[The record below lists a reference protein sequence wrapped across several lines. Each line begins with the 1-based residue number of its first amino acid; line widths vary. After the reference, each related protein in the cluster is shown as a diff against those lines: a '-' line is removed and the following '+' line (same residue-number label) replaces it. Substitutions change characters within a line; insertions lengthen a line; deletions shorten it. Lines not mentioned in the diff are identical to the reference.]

1 MKRNLF
7 KRISAVVVTTA
18 VLFTTVFSLSIVTK
32 VSAATF
38 TPRLTA
44 PSYDNKYYYN
54 GNYNIFYSAGYGMPN
69 CTCYAY
75 GRAYEILGYEP
86 DLSWGSA
93 YMWYDYNR
101 TYGYYDYGQ
110 TPRVGAICCWSYG
123 SGGHVAVVEK
133 IDSDGLMTISN
144 SAYGSTNFYLT
155 YAYTWD
161 SNPGGNSYWNFQGYI
176 YLLDEDEV
184 IEPVTTKPVATT
196 KPTQPAS
203 QASDYETGY
212 YTVDAQPYLNM
223 RSGAGTNSN
232 IIKAVPDSTVLNVT
246 KTVYSGGI
254 DWGYTTYKNTNGWV
268 ALGFCEYEG
277 KTQPTTVAPTTVPAT
292 TVAPTTKATVPP
304 TTVAPTTKATVPAT
318 TVAPTTKVTAPATT
332 VAPTTKAKPTI
343 PAPTAAPVVPTVPL
357 SHGGRGDVNGDG
369 LISILDA
376 TLIQQYLAGLLDL
389 SKTDVKWA
397 DFNCDDLVNIDDAT
411 ALQRMLLNR

>member
-232 IIKAVPDSTVLNVT
+232 IIKAVPDNTVLNVT

-277 KTQPTTVAPTTVPAT
+277 KTQPTTVAPTT
-292 TVAPTTKATVPP
+292 
-304 TTVAPTTKATVPAT
+304 KATVPAT
-318 TVAPTTKVTAPATT
+318 TVAPTTKATAPATT

>member
-7 KRISAVVVTTA
+7 KRFSAVVVTAA
-18 VLFTTVFSLSIVTK
+18 VLFTTVFSLAIVTK

-54 GNYNIFYSAGYGMPN
+54 GNYNIFYSVGYGMPN
-69 CTCYAY
+69 CTAYAY
-75 GRAYEILGYEP
+75 GRAYEILGHEP

-101 TYGYYDYGQ
+101 NNGSYDYGM

-133 IDSDGLMTISN
+133 IDSNGLMTISN
-144 SAYGSTNFYLT
+144 SAYGGSNFYLT

-161 SNPGGNSYWNFQGYI
+161 SNAGGNSYWNFQGYI

-184 IEPVTTKPVATT
+184 VQPTTTKPVATT
-196 KPTQPAS
+196 KATQPAT

-223 RSGAGTNSN
+223 RSGTSTSSD
-232 IIKAVPDSTVLNVT
+232 IVREVPDNTTLNVT
-246 KTVYSGGI
+246 KTIYSGGI
-254 DWGYTTYKNTNGWV
+254 DWGYTTYQNTKGWV
-268 ALGFCEYEG
+268 SLSFCEYEG
-277 KTQPTTVAPTTVPAT
+277 KTEPTTAAPTTVA
-292 TVAPTTKATVPP
+292 P

-318 TVAPTTKVTAPATT
+318 TTAPATKAT
-332 VAPTTKAKPTI
+332 VPATTKPKPTI
-343 PAPTAAPVVPTVPL
+343 PAPTAASTTPTVPL

-389 SKTDVKWA
+389 SDTDIKWA
-397 DFNCDDLVNIDDAT
+397 DFNCNGVVNIDDAT
-411 ALQRMLLNR
+411 GLQRMLLNR

>member
-1 MKRNLF
+1 M
-7 KRISAVVVTTA
+7 
-18 VLFTTVFSLSIVTK
+18 FTTVFSLSIVTK

-232 IIKAVPDSTVLNVT
+232 IIKAVPDNTVLNVT

-277 KTQPTTVAPTTVPAT
+277 KTQPTTAAPTTVPAT
-292 TVAPTTKATVPP
+292 TVAPTTKATVP
-304 TTVAPTTKATVPAT
+304 AN
-318 TVAPTTKVTAPATT
+318 T
-332 VAPTTKAKPTI
+332 VAPTTKAKSTI

-389 SKTDVKWA
+389 SKTDVQWA
-397 DFNCDDLVNIDDAT
+397 DFNCDGLVNIDDAT
-411 ALQRMLLNR
+411 ALQRML

>member
-232 IIKAVPDSTVLNVT
+232 IIKAVPDNTVLNVT

-277 KTQPTTVAPTTVPAT
+277 KTQPTTAAPTTVPA
-292 TVAPTTKATVPP
+292 

-318 TVAPTTKVTAPATT
+318 TVAPTTK
-332 VAPTTKAKPTI
+332 AKSTI
-343 PAPTAAPVVPTVPL
+343 PVPTAAPVVPTVPL

-397 DFNCDDLVNIDDAT
+397 DFNCDGLVNIDDAT

>member
-54 GNYNIFYSAGYGMPN
+54 GNYNIFYSVGYGMPN

-232 IIKAVPDSTVLNVT
+232 IIKAVPDNTVLNVT

-277 KTQPTTVAPTTVPAT
+277 KTQPTTAAPTTVPAT
-292 TVAPTTKATVPP
+292 TVAPTTKATV
-304 TTVAPTTKATVPAT
+304 
-318 TVAPTTKVTAPATT
+318 PATT

-389 SKTDVKWA
+389 SKTDVQWA

>member
-232 IIKAVPDSTVLNVT
+232 IIKAVPDNTVLNVT

-277 KTQPTTVAPTTVPAT
+277 KTQPTTAAPTTVPA
-292 TVAPTTKATVPP
+292 

-318 TVAPTTKVTAPATT
+318 TVAPTTK
-332 VAPTTKAKPTI
+332 AKSTI
-343 PAPTAAPVVPTVPL
+343 PVPTAAPVVPTVPL

>member
-232 IIKAVPDSTVLNVT
+232 IIKAVPDNTVLNVT

-292 TVAPTTKATVPP
+292 TVAPTTKATV
-304 TTVAPTTKATVPAT
+304 
-318 TVAPTTKVTAPATT
+318 PATT

>member
-7 KRISAVVVTTA
+7 KRFSAVVVTAA

-69 CTCYAY
+69 CTAYAF

-101 TYGYYDYGQ
+101 NYGHYDYGQ

-155 YAYTWD
+155 YAHTWD

-176 YLLDEDEV
+176 YLLDEDEAV
-184 IEPVTTKPVATT
+184 QPTTTKPVVTT
-196 KPTQPAS
+196 QATQPVT

-223 RSGAGTNSN
+223 RSGASTASD
-232 IIKAVPDSTVLNVT
+232 IVRTVPDSTTLNVT
-246 KTVYSGGI
+246 KTVYSGGA
-254 DWGYTTYKNTNGWV
+254 DWGYTTYNNTRGWV
-268 ALGFCEYEG
+268 SLGFCDYAG
-277 KTQPTTVAPTTVPAT
+277 KTEPTTAAPTTVAPTTAPVTKPTVPA
-292 TVAPTTKATVPP
+292 

-318 TVAPTTKVTAPATT
+318 TVAPATKATVPATT
-332 VAPTTKAKPTI
+332 VPATTKVRPTI
-343 PAPTAAPVVPTVPL
+343 PAPTAAPTVPTVPL
-357 SHGGRGDVNGDG
+357 THGGRGDVNGDG

-389 SKTDVKWA
+389 SNNDIKWA
-397 DFNCDDLVNIDDAT
+397 DFNCNGVVNIDDAT

>member
-232 IIKAVPDSTVLNVT
+232 IIKAVPDNTVLNVT

-254 DWGYTTYKNTNGWV
+254 DWGYTTYKTTV
-268 ALGFCEYEG
+268 PA
-277 KTQPTTVAPTTVPAT
+277 TTVAPTTKATVPAT

-318 TVAPTTKVTAPATT
+318 TVAPTTKATAPATT

-343 PAPTAAPVVPTVPL
+343 PAPAAAPVVPTVPL

-397 DFNCDDLVNIDDAT
+397 DFNCDGLVNIDDAT

>member
-1 MKRNLF
+1 M
-7 KRISAVVVTTA
+7 
-18 VLFTTVFSLSIVTK
+18 
-32 VSAATF
+32 SAATF

-196 KPTQPAS
+196 KPTQPTS

-232 IIKAVPDSTVLNVT
+232 IIKAVPDNTVLNVT

-277 KTQPTTVAPTTVPAT
+277 KTQPTTAAPTTVPA
-292 TVAPTTKATVPP
+292 

-318 TVAPTTKVTAPATT
+318 TVAPTT
-332 VAPTTKAKPTI
+332 
-343 PAPTAAPVVPTVPL
+343 
-357 SHGGRGDVNGDG
+357 
-369 LISILDA
+369 
-376 TLIQQYLAGLLDL
+376 
-389 SKTDVKWA
+389 
-397 DFNCDDLVNIDDAT
+397 
-411 ALQRMLLNR
+411 

>member
-232 IIKAVPDSTVLNVT
+232 IIKAVPDNTVLNVT

-277 KTQPTTVAPTTVPAT
+277 KTQPTTAAPTTVPAT
-292 TVAPTTKATVPP
+292 TVAPTTKA
-304 TTVAPTTKATVPAT
+304 
-318 TVAPTTKVTAPATT
+318 TAPATT

>member
-232 IIKAVPDSTVLNVT
+232 IIKAVPDNTVLNVT

-277 KTQPTTVAPTTVPAT
+277 KTQPTTAAPTTVPAT

-304 TTVAPTTKATVPAT
+304 
-318 TVAPTTKVTAPATT
+318 TT

-389 SKTDVKWA
+389 SKTDVQWA

>member
-1 MKRNLF
+1 M
-7 KRISAVVVTTA
+7 
-18 VLFTTVFSLSIVTK
+18 
-32 VSAATF
+32 SAATF

-232 IIKAVPDSTVLNVT
+232 IIKAVPDNTVLNVT

-277 KTQPTTVAPTTVPAT
+277 KTQPTTAAPTTVPAT
-292 TVAPTTKATVPP
+292 TVAPTTKATV
-304 TTVAPTTKATVPAT
+304 
-318 TVAPTTKVTAPATT
+318 PATT

>member
-203 QASDYETGY
+203 EASDYETGY

-232 IIKAVPDSTVLNVT
+232 IIKAVPDNTVLNVT

-277 KTQPTTVAPTTVPAT
+277 KTQPTTAAPTTVPAT
-292 TVAPTTKATVPP
+292 TVAPTTKA
-304 TTVAPTTKATVPAT
+304 
-318 TVAPTTKVTAPATT
+318 TAPATT

-343 PAPTAAPVVPTVPL
+343 PAPAAAPVVPTVPL

>member
-223 RSGAGTNSN
+223 RSGAGTTSWRT
-232 IIKAVPDSTVLNVT
+232 ST
-246 KTVYSGGI
+246 
-254 DWGYTTYKNTNGWV
+254 
-268 ALGFCEYEG
+268 
-277 KTQPTTVAPTTVPAT
+277 PTASPRPRPRGSSTSAAPARTSAT
-292 TVAPTTKATVPP
+292 TPTSSR
-304 TTVAPTTKATVPAT
+304 PARPSSSS
-318 TVAPTTKVTAPATT
+318 ARAS
-332 VAPTTKAKPTI
+332 
-343 PAPTAAPVVPTVPL
+343 AA
-357 SHGGRGDVNGDG
+357 
-369 LISILDA
+369 
-376 TLIQQYLAGLLDL
+376 
-389 SKTDVKWA
+389 
-397 DFNCDDLVNIDDAT
+397 
-411 ALQRMLLNR
+411 